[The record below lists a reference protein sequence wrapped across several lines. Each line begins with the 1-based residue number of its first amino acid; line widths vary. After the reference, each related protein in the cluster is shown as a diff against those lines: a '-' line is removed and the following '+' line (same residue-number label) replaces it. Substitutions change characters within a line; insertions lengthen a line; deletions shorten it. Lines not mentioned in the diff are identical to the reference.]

1 MMLLPLAIQLSK
13 MNYRPIFILIFLLSL
28 LSACAHKTTLKS
40 VEFKTHQET
49 LSPLNNWKLSGKL
62 GIKTTDESGSVN
74 IKWTQAAES
83 YDIQLTGPLGQK
95 SIHIEGNNQQVS
107 LKEKGK
113 PEVRAHSA
121 EELIREVTG
130 WKLPLV
136 QLNYWIRGLPAP
148 DTKIKNIKDNGMGLI
163 GTLEQSGWLIEYAS
177 YHHMNYK
184 NQLIY
189 LPQKVTA
196 RFNDFRLTLI
206 VREWTLKE
214 NDNP

>member
-1 MMLLPLAIQLSK
+1 
-13 MNYRPIFILIFLLSL
+13 MNYRLIFILIFLLTL
-28 LSACAHKTTLKS
+28 LSACAHRSTLKS
-40 VEFKTHQET
+40 VEFKTHQKT
-49 LSPLNNWKLSGKL
+49 ISPLNHWKLNGKL
-62 GIKTTDESGSVN
+62 GIKTNEDSGSVN
-74 IKWTQAAES
+74 IKWMQEAAS
-83 YDIQLTGPLGQK
+83 YDIQLTGPLGQR
-95 SIHIEGNNQQVS
+95 SIHIEGDNQQVS